1 MADITREIEITA
13 ALSSDY
19 QAAFNAAT
27 SIARSTAK
35 ELSTLTKRE
44 ADLARMTEIAGQSAK
59 ASAEGDAKAVDR
71 LNAEYG
77 RLANRLGL
85 VDKSAEGLQAELKR
99 IGARRA
105 EIEALNRSAAR
116 SSEIGRLARD
126 IQTYTRAAQRIRDP
140 ALLAQLERM
149 KKRFR
154 ELGGVIPDKK
164 RTAGFVETLRTGFSQ
179 IGGPIG
185 GVVQSLG
192 VLKSAFSTTGGAAGL
207 AVGAIT
213 AAIASLASAAVSAGK
228 ALWDLGKE
236 TIAEGDRI
244 AKTSRQLG
252 IASDAYQELAYA
264 VGLGGASEQDFDTA
278 LRQLNKQMEA
288 ATAGNGKAVKAFQSL
303 GISMSEVRAMNP
315 EEMFMRM
322 SDALSEVDDVAA
334 KTRTTMALFGEG
346 GVKVATALSG
356 GSAAIAKMRDEAR
369 KAGYVMDG
377 KALSQSE
384 EATDNF
390 TRAQLQLHGVF
401 RQLGVEIMPAIN
413 EILETFIQLI
423 RDNREEIGEFVKALG
438 HGVVDAVRMVIGGVR
453 KLSEWFDAWKRR
465 VMDVTIAVAKLRGRY
480 RQFSDSLT
488 EFVHGIP
495 GKIAVG
501 ISSAWKAIKA
511 WFADMRAAISA
522 WAGSIADMIVSGV
535 KDALSEIPFVGD
547 YFRGDGAASAASA
560 VAGAVSSITVQQN
573 IDARGAAPGAEVGV
587 QRAIRQGNAE
597 SGAAIAGA
605 AAQYAA
611 LSYSGASR

>member
-59 ASAEGDAKAVDR
+59 ASAAGDAKAVER

-85 VDKSAEGLQAELKR
+85 VDRSAEGLQAELKR
-99 IGARRA
+99 VGARRA
-105 EIEALNRSAAR
+105 EIEELNRSAAR

-154 ELGGVIPDKK
+154 ELGGAIPDKK

-192 VLKSAFSTTGGAAGL
+192 VLKSAFSTTGGAVGL

-264 VGLGGASEQDFDTA
+264 VGLGGASEQDFDSA
-278 LRQLNKQMEA
+278 LKQLNKQMEA
-288 ATAGNGKAVKAFQSL
+288 AAAGNGKAVKAFQSL

-334 KTRTTMALFGEG
+334 KTRTTMTLFGEG
-346 GVKVATALSG
+346 GVKVATAIAG
-356 GSAAIAKMRDEAR
+356 GSEALAGMRDEAR

-377 KALSQSE
+377 KALKQSE

-390 TRAQLQLHGVF
+390 TRAQLQMHGVF

-413 EILETFIQLI
+413 EVLETFIQLI
-423 RDNREEIGEFVKALG
+423 RDNREQIGEFVKILG
-438 HGVVDAVRMVIGGVR
+438 HGVVNAVRAVIGGVQ
-453 KLSEWFDAWKRR
+453 KLSEWFDAWQRR
-465 VMDVTIAVAKLRGRY
+465 VTDVTIAVAKLRGRY

-495 GKIAVG
+495 GKIADG
-501 ISSAWKAIKA
+501 ISNAWKAIKA

-573 IDARGAAPGAEVGV
+573 IDARGAAPGAEAGV
-587 QRAIRQGNAE
+587 QRAIRQGNTE
-597 SGAAIAGA
+597 SGAAIASA

>member
-59 ASAEGDAKAVDR
+59 ASAAGDAKAVER

-85 VDKSAEGLQAELKR
+85 VDRSAEGLQAELKR
-99 IGARRA
+99 VGARRA
-105 EIEALNRSAAR
+105 EIEELNRSAAR

-154 ELGGVIPDKK
+154 ELGGAIPDKK

-192 VLKSAFSTTGGAAGL
+192 VLKSAFSTTGGAVGL

-264 VGLGGASEQDFDTA
+264 VGLGGASEQDFDSA
-278 LRQLNKQMEA
+278 LKQLNKQMEA
-288 ATAGNGKAVKAFQSL
+288 AAAGNGKAVKAFQSL

-334 KTRTTMALFGEG
+334 KTRTTMTLFGEG
-346 GVKVATALSG
+346 GVKVATAIAG
-356 GSAAIAKMRDEAR
+356 GSEALAGMRDEAR

-377 KALSQSE
+377 KALKQSE

-390 TRAQLQLHGVF
+390 TRAQLQMHGVF

-413 EILETFIQLI
+413 EVLETFIQLI
-423 RDNREEIGEFVKALG
+423 RDNREQIGEFVKILG
-438 HGVVDAVRMVIGGVR
+438 HGVVNAVRAVIGGVQ
-453 KLSEWFDAWKRR
+453 KLSEWFDAWQRR
-465 VMDVTIAVAKLRGRY
+465 VTDVTIAVAKLRGRY

-495 GKIAVG
+495 GKIADG
-501 ISSAWKAIKA
+501 ISNAWKAIKA

-535 KDALSEIPFVGD
+535 KDALSGIPFVGD

-573 IDARGAAPGAEVGV
+573 IDARGAAPGAEAGV
-587 QRAIRQGNAE
+587 QRAIRQGNTE
-597 SGAAIAGA
+597 SGAAIASA

>member
-27 SIARSTAK
+27 SIARSTAN
-35 ELSTLTKRE
+35 ELSALTKRE
-44 ADLARMTEIAGQSAK
+44 ADLARMTEIAGRSAK
-59 ASAEGDAKAVDR
+59 ASAEGDAKAVER

-85 VDKSAEGLQAELKR
+85 VDRSAEGLQAELKR
-99 IGARRA
+99 VGARRA

-116 SSEIGRLARD
+116 SSELGRLARD

-164 RTAGFVETLRTGFSQ
+164 RAAGFVETLRTGFSQ

-185 GVVQSLG
+185 GVVQSFG
-192 VLKSAFSTTGGAAGL
+192 VLKSALSTTGGAVGL
-207 AVGAIT
+207 AIGGIT
-213 AAIASLASAAVSAGK
+213 AAISALASAAVSAGK

-236 TIAEGDRI
+236 TVKEGDQI

-264 VGLGGASEQDFDTA
+264 VGLGGASEKDFDTA

-288 ATAGNGKAVKAFQSL
+288 AAAGNGKAVRAFQSL
-303 GISMSEVRAMNP
+303 GISVSEVRAMNP
-315 EEMFMRM
+315 EEMFMRL
-322 SDALSEVDDVAA
+322 SDALSEVDDVAS
-334 KTRTTMALFGEG
+334 KTRTTMTLFGDQG
-346 GVKVATALSG
+346 NKVATAISG
-356 GSAAIAKMRDEAR
+356 GSSAIAKMRDEAR

-377 KALSQSE
+377 KTLKKAE
-384 EATDNF
+384 EANDNF
-390 TRAQLQLHGVF
+390 TRAQLQMHGVL
-401 RQLGVEIMPAIN
+401 RQLGAEVMPAIN
-413 EILETFIQLI
+413 EALEYFIQLI
-423 RDNREEIGEFVKALG
+423 RDNREEIGEFVKGIAG
-438 HGVVDAVRMVIGGVR
+438 GFVTAVRG
-453 KLSEWFDAWKRR
+453 A
-465 VMDVTIAVAKLRGRY
+465 IAVVKTIQDMFQSWKDWIVRVTTGINNLVGGGR
-480 RQFSDSLT
+480 RLNKEVG
-488 EFVHGIP
+488 EFAQSIP
-495 GKIAVG
+495 QKISSG
-501 ISSAWKAIKA
+501 ISKAWESIKA
-511 WFADMRAAISA
+511 WFADMKATVQK
-522 WAGSIADMIVSGV
+522 WAGSIADMIVFGV
-535 KDALSEIPFVGD
+535 KDALSGLPFVGD
-547 YFRGDGAASAASA
+547 YFRGNAKDATAAI
-560 VAGAVSSITVQQN
+560 AGTMSSITVQQN

-587 QRAIRQGNAE
+587 QRAVRQGNAE
-597 SGAAIAGA
+597 SGEAIAGA
-605 AAQYAA
+605 AAQFAA

>member
-59 ASAEGDAKAVDR
+59 ASADGDAKAVER

-77 RLANRLGL
+77 RLASRLGL

-99 IGARRA
+99 VGARRA

-185 GVVQSLG
+185 GAVQSLG
-192 VLKSAFSTTGGAAGL
+192 VLKSAFSTTGGAVGL

-278 LRQLNKQMEA
+278 LKQLNKQMEA
-288 ATAGNGKAVKAFQSL
+288 ATAGNSKAVKAFQSL

-334 KTRTTMALFGEG
+334 KTRTTMTLFGEG
-346 GVKVATALSG
+346 GVKVATAIAG
-356 GSAAIAKMRDEAR
+356 GSEALAGMREEAR

-377 KALSQSE
+377 KALAKSE

-390 TRAQLQLHGVF
+390 TRAQLQMHGVF

-413 EILETFIQLI
+413 EVLETFIQLI
-423 RDNREEIGEFVKALG
+423 RDNREQIGEFVKILG
-438 HGVVDAVRMVIGGVR
+438 HGVVDAVRMVIAGVQ
-453 KLSEWFDAWKRR
+453 KLSEWFDAWKQR
-465 VMDVTIAVAKLRGRY
+465 VLDVTIAVAKLRGRY
-480 RQFSDSLT
+480 RQFSESLT

-495 GKIAVG
+495 GKIADG
-501 ISSAWKAIKA
+501 ISNAWKAIKT
-511 WFADMRAAISA
+511 WFADMRAAISK
-522 WAGSIADMIVSGV
+522 WAGSIADMIVYGV

-587 QRAIRQGNAE
+587 QRAVRQGNTE
-597 SGAAIAGA
+597 SGAAIASA